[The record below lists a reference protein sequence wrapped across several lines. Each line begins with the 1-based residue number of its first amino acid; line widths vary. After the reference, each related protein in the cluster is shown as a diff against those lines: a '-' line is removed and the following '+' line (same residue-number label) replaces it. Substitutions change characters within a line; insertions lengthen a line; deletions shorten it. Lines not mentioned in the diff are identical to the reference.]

1 MVARPHPRL
10 AGAGGALLGCLL
22 AGPLACEPEPPLP
35 PPPEDPFSAA
45 PRCTSGELWH
55 RNRQEGP
62 EHLPGSP
69 CNRCHHEDNA
79 ASGHGEA
86 PIFNFAGTVYPTAHE
101 PELCIAPAGMGGQVV
116 VVYESG
122 QVAIAPINATGNFM
136 HHAEANAGAYL
147 AKVIWNGR
155 ERQKRNP
162 QTEGDCNTC
171 HSAEGHEGAPG
182 RFVLP

>member
-1 MVARPHPRL
+1 MLHRRVAR
-10 AGAGGALLGCLL
+10 GGALLGCLL
-22 AGPLACEPEPPLP
+22 AWPLGCATEPTLP

-45 PRCTSGELWH
+45 PRCTSGELWN

-62 EHLPGSP
+62 EHLPGSA
-69 CNRCHHEDNA
+69 CNRCHHEENA

-101 PELCIAPAGMGGQVV
+101 PELCIARGAEGGEVI

-122 QVAIAPINATGNFM
+122 HVVIEPINATGNFM
-136 HHAEANAGAYL
+136 HHAEAGTGAYL
-147 AKVIWNGR
+147 AKVVWNGR

-162 QTEGDCNTC
+162 QTDGDCNTC
-171 HSAEGHEGAPG
+171 HSAQGHEGSPG
-182 RFVLP
+182 RIVLP